1 VWKYKGL
8 YTKSVRV
15 KGESIEVVRDPGA
28 RIQEGQDRGFAK
40 DARIEIE
47 IEGIRTRGS

>member
-1 VWKYKGL
+1 MEE
-8 YTKSVRV
+8 V
-15 KGESIEVVRDPGA
+15 KGSGSKNSGRTGS
-28 RIQEGQDRGFAK
+28 RIAK